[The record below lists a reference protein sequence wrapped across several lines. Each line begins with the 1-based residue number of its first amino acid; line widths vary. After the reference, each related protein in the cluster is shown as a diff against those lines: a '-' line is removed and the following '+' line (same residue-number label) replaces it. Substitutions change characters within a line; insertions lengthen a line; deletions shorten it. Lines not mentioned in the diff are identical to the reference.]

1 MMIKLKRLFKQIAE
15 QSTRQQSDIEILS
28 DPAKAKEVEA
38 NATKIAAAVGKV
50 KDAITT
56 EEVVDEARLVN
67 HVHEYRGGVEYV
79 LRDPSTAKS
88 VVAEI
93 TRWTERKGFTI
104 VNREITKQGRVG
116 YFYFRMGEDPGTE
129 AQRIQGYF
137 SQMPEIKKFR
147 FKVRDEQPTQPTRQ
161 QTPQAPQPEI

>member
-1 MMIKLKRLFKQIAE
+1 MIKLKRLFKQLKETTTPTTGTVQVNDLKTAE
-15 QSTRQQSDIEILS
+15 EL
-28 DPAKAKEVEA
+28 AKKGLDVSLE
-38 NATKIAAAVGKV
+38 
-50 KDAITT
+50 T
-56 EEVVDEARLVN
+56 EGLVDEARLVN

-104 VNREITKQGRVG
+104 VKREITKQGKVG

-147 FKVRDEQPTQPTRQ
+147 FKVKNEQPAQPVRQ
-161 QTPQAPQPEI
+161 QAPPAPQPEI

>member
-15 QSTRQQSDIEILS
+15 QTTPSKGFPDLTVSD
-28 DPAKAKEVEA
+28 DEA
-38 NATKIAAAVGKV
+38 EKTIANINKIKTALK
-50 KDAITT
+50 T
-56 EEVVDEARLVN
+56 ENEGLVDEARLVN

-93 TRWTERKGFTI
+93 TRWIEKKGFTI
-104 VNREITKQGRVG
+104 VKREITKQGRVG

-147 FKVRDEQPTQPTRQ
+147 FKVRDEQPTQPMRQ

>member
-1 MMIKLKRLFKQIAE
+1 MIKLKRLFKQLKETTTPTTGTVRVNDLKTAE
-15 QSTRQQSDIEILS
+15 EL
-28 DPAKAKEVEA
+28 AKKGLDVSLE
-38 NATKIAAAVGKV
+38 
-50 KDAITT
+50 T
-56 EEVVDEARLVN
+56 EGLVDEARLVN

-104 VNREITKQGRVG
+104 VKREITKQGKVG

-147 FKVRDEQPTQPTRQ
+147 FKVKNEQPAQPVRQ
-161 QTPQAPQPEI
+161 QAPPAPQPEI

>member
-1 MMIKLKRLFKQIAE
+1 MIKLKRLFKQLKETTTPTTGTVQVNDLKTAE
-15 QSTRQQSDIEILS
+15 EL
-28 DPAKAKEVEA
+28 AKKGLNVSLE
-38 NATKIAAAVGKV
+38 
-50 KDAITT
+50 T
-56 EEVVDEARLVN
+56 EGLVDEARLVN

-104 VNREITKQGRVG
+104 VKREITKQGKVG

-147 FKVRDEQPTQPTRQ
+147 FKVKNEQPAQPVRQ
-161 QTPQAPQPEI
+161 QAPPAPQPEI

>member
-1 MMIKLKRLFKQIAE
+1 MMIKLKRLFKQLKETTTPTTGTVQVNDLKTAE
-15 QSTRQQSDIEILS
+15 EL
-28 DPAKAKEVEA
+28 AKKGLNVSLE
-38 NATKIAAAVGKV
+38 
-50 KDAITT
+50 T
-56 EEVVDEARLVN
+56 EGLVDEARLVN

-104 VNREITKQGRVG
+104 VKREITKQGKVG

-147 FKVRDEQPTQPTRQ
+147 FKVKNEQPAQPVRQ
-161 QTPQAPQPEI
+161 QAPPAPQPEI

>member
-1 MMIKLKRLFKQIAE
+1 MMIKLKRLFKQLKETTTPTTGTVQVNDLKTAE
-15 QSTRQQSDIEILS
+15 EL
-28 DPAKAKEVEA
+28 AKKGLDVSLE
-38 NATKIAAAVGKV
+38 
-50 KDAITT
+50 T
-56 EEVVDEARLVN
+56 EGLVDEARLVN

-104 VNREITKQGRVG
+104 VKREITKQGKVG

-147 FKVRDEQPTQPTRQ
+147 FKVKNEQPAQPVRQ
-161 QTPQAPQPEI
+161 QAPPAPQPEI